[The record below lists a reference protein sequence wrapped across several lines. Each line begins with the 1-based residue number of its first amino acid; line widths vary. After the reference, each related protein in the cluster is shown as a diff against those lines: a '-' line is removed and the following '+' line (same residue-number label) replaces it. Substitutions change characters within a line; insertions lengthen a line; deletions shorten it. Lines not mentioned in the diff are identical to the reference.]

1 MSNTTMARKGSFA
14 RVVFLVANCFNVHL
28 CQGLL
33 LSATNPS
40 YLDQDAKPFKSS
52 HRAFR
57 VSCTGTST
65 SVGQDD
71 SDAAFAD
78 SVSAD
83 LMSCRCEGHLD
94 PTNVPMLSQRTSKP
108 PSSWMDRFQELLEF
122 KTAHGHA
129 RVPKRYDGGLGVW
142 VNHQRQRRH
151 RLDEGRIVR
160 LDAIGFCWDAAEDKV
175 AKERQHW
182 WERFRQLQDVYMNS
196 SSSSSTT
203 TTSAAHS
210 PVEPLSPS
218 QAEWLRRQRNEY
230 VDFYRLRYSSS
241 CRLDRSQIGALNELD
256 PSWWKTAR
264 EREWDVRC
272 QELLEYRNE
281 HGR

>member
-1 MSNTTMARKGSFA
+1 MSNTTMARKGSTRYIS
-14 RVVFLVANCFNVHL
+14 RVVFLVAISANCFNVHR

-40 YLDQDAKPFKSS
+40 YLDQDAKPFKFS
-52 HRAFR
+52 HRTFR

-65 SVGQDD
+65 GVGQDD

-83 LMSCRCEGHLD
+83 LMSSRCEGHLD

-182 WERFRQLQDVYMNS
+182 WERFRQLQD
-196 SSSSSTT
+196 
-203 TTSAAHS
+203 S